1 MLPLTI
7 CRAAAV
13 FLLLAGCANAGG
25 AEDGTLQVSG
35 STTVN
40 PVAADAAE
48 ALRGDGLRI
57 TVDTQGG
64 SAGGLAQLGAGEIDI
79 AMSSKPVGEEDRA
92 QFPNTDFVA
101 RQIGAD
107 AVGVIV
113 RREVYDGGVRSLT
126 KDQAR
131 QLFEGRIANWSQ
143 LGGPDLP
150 VFIYDKEPGRGTR
163 EVLDTYLYGDG
174 EAPPPPDSD
183 LFAIVGG
190 NEETR
195 SKLLSTPG
203 SVGPL
208 STAFVDGVEDLAA
221 LALDGTPPT
230 PDTIQ
235 SGAYPMARPLFLVT
249 DGTPTGDPKRF
260 IDYVLSAPGQQLLVD
275 HGYLPLAALS
285 GP

>member
-1 MLPLTI
+1 VLPLTI

-131 QLFEGRIANWSQ
+131 QLYEGRIANWSQ

-150 VFIYDKEPGRGTR
+150 VFIYDK
-163 EVLDTYLYGDG
+163 
-174 EAPPPPDSD
+174 
-183 LFAIVGG
+183 
-190 NEETR
+190 
-195 SKLLSTPG
+195 
-203 SVGPL
+203 
-208 STAFVDGVEDLAA
+208 
-221 LALDGTPPT
+221 
-230 PDTIQ
+230 
-235 SGAYPMARPLFLVT
+235 
-249 DGTPTGDPKRF
+249 
-260 IDYVLSAPGQQLLVD
+260 
-275 HGYLPLAALS
+275 
-285 GP
+285 